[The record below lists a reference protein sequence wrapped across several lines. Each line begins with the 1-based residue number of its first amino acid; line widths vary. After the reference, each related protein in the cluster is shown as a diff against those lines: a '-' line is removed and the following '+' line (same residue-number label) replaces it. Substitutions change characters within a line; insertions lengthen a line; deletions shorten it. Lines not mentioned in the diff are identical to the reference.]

1 MCEFAHADY
10 LGKTCKNAYS
20 ARNADVSPK
29 MFKKLLS
36 NLDMKT
42 ICVIQHITQLGS
54 SLHLMGSLH
63 AIRSW

>member
-1 MCEFAHADY
+1 MQIIWEKHFQHEMH
-10 LGKTCKNAYS
+10 
-20 ARNADVSPK
+20 VSPK
-29 MFKKLLS
+29 LFKKLLS
-36 NLDMKT
+36 NLDVKT